1 MISALAVCRH
11 AVSLPPSASP
21 HHYAQAGACIAIS
34 LIGPVA
40 FRLGLSEGGAVS
52 ADLRRLADLAS
63 SPGGVLCEAAAVGV
77 GLMVGG
83 SR

>member
-1 MISALAVCRH
+1 VISALAVSRH
-11 AVSLPPSASP
+11 AISLPPSASP
-21 HHYAQAGACIAIS
+21 HHHAQAGACIAIS

-40 FRLGLSEGGAVS
+40 FRLGLSEGDAVS

-63 SPGGVLCEAAAVGV
+63 SPGGVVSEAAAMGV

-83 SR
+83 AR